1 MGFGRGFGGKLPRG
15 YQKSL
20 EATFTTTASF
30 NTYTAS
36 APTEGGGSGIFSGS
50 DDGTQIATSSVLFSG
65 SNQSALVLNVE
76 GIAELSGGLVHKRFV
91 RTGDYTVTT
100 TDYFL
105 AADSTGGSFTFS
117 LPDAATAAD
126 GQTWVFKDE
135 GGVAPAQNIIISC
148 SVPGQTIDGQGEVK
162 LESAYASVQIY
173 TDGLTRFYIF

>member
-15 YQKSL
+15 YQRSL
-20 EATFTTTASF
+20 ESTFTTTASF

-36 APTEGGGSGIFSGS
+36 NGNGTGNGIFSGS
-50 DDGTQIATSSVLFSG
+50 EDGTQIATASVLFSG
-65 SNQSALVLNVE
+65 SAPDARILNVV
-76 GIAELSGGLVHKRFV
+76 GVAELSGGLIHKRFV

-100 TDYFL
+100 ADYYL

-148 SVPGQTIDGQGEVK
+148 SVPGQTIDGQGQVK
-162 LESAYASVQIY
+162 LESAYASIQIY